1 MRAVVQR
8 VSKAKVEINGKING
22 EIGKGFLIFVAV
34 HRDDEISDIDYLA
47 KKIENLRVFEDED
60 GKMNL
65 SIQDIRGELLVV
77 SQFTLYGDCRKGN
90 RPSFIQS
97 AKSPKSIDNYETFL
111 EKLRSTGLKVETGE
125 FGADMDVSL
134 VNDGP
139 VTIQLDSSKIY

>member
-8 VSKAKVEINGKING
+8 VSKAKVEIDGKING

-34 HRDDEISDIDYLA
+34 QRDDEISDIDYLA

-97 AKSPKSIDNYETFL
+97 AKSPKSLDNYEIFL

>member
-1 MRAVVQR
+1 MLQC
-8 VSKAKVEINGKING
+8 
-22 EIGKGFLIFVAV
+22 
-34 HRDDEISDIDYLA
+34 

-97 AKSPKSIDNYETFL
+97 AKSPKSLDNYEIFL